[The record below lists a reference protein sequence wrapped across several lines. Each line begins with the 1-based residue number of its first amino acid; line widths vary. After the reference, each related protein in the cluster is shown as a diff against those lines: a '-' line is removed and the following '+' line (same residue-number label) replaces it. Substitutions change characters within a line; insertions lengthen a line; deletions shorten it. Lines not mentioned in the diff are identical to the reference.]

1 MKFVWVVV
9 LLTAMTITTQAQ
21 TKTTTPAQVK
31 SSPQTR
37 TAPARSFGDLARAE
51 RNRQQKSTPAKTVDI
66 QIASGDKAEENANG
80 TTAKPKS
87 EKPFD
92 PMEPKPI
99 TATDIQIAQLQQERS
114 DLLLQLSNVIR
125 DRKAVDEIQARLT
138 EIQKRTD
145 ELRQSASK
153 PTPKTQ

>member
-9 LLTAMTITTQAQ
+9 LLTAMTTTTQAQ
-21 TKTTTPAQVK
+21 TKTPTPAPAK
-31 SSPQTR
+31 SSSQTR
-37 TAPARSFGDLARAE
+37 TAPSKSFGDLARAE

-66 QIASGDKAEENANG
+66 QIASGDKAEENATG

-87 EKPFD
+87 EKPVD

-99 TATDIQIAQLQQERS
+99 TAQDIEIAQLQQEKT

-125 DRKAVDEIQARLT
+125 DRKAVDEIQARLS

-145 ELRQSASK
+145 ELKQPASK
-153 PTPKTQ
+153 PVPRT